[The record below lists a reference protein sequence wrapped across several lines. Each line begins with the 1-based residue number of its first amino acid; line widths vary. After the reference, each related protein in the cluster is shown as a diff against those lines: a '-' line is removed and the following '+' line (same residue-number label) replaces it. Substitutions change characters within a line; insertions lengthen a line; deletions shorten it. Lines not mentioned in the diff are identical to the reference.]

1 MSSNQFVNSILQI
14 KPFVTG
20 EFVKLH
26 INFIGFIER
35 YAQPDT
41 IFTISQLIYTRILF
55 IIRTIT
61 FRRNEM
67 DNHMDNNPNGNR
79 PDKGDPR
86 RNQDPNRN
94 KKNGSLSLR

>member
-41 IFTISQLIYTRILF
+41 IFTIDSVEFYKDKQMAELF
-55 IIRTIT
+55 YLY
-61 FRRNEM
+61 
-67 DNHMDNNPNGNR
+67 NR
-79 PDKGDPR
+79 KDSKEE
-86 RNQDPNRN
+86 
-94 KKNGSLSLR
+94 